1 MLAIPLEINRVLTL
15 EIEVVV
21 GQEISLGREIT
32 LAPMTDL
39 VTERRDIT
47 PIRDIS
53 PEEVMK
59 IATQTDLVKGE
70 ITSLAIRLKGEITL
84 ALQIDL
90 ATEEIPR
97 EAEMTINRKI
107 IGVDPTRDRTRIGI
121 PRETEIILVTQ
132 RDREITD
139 LTLEAEI
146 IAVLPTAD
154 LSPEEEITEARRDR
168 DLDNSPEIGPTAE
181 AEINLWKQEKS
192 IPV

>member
-1 MLAIPLEINRVLTL
+1 
-15 EIEVVV
+15 
-21 GQEISLGREIT
+21 
-32 LAPMTDL
+32 MTDL

-70 ITSLAIRLKGEITL
+70 ITSPVIRLKGEITL